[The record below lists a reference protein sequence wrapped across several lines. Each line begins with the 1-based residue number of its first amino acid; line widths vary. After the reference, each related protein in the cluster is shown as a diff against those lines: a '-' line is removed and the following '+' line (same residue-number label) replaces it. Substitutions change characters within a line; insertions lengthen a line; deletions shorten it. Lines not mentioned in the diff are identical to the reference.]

1 MKTLKRGSRRLL
13 IVGADSLTSLPASK
27 VGVKASRSRGA
38 RDLEQ
43 SARDSELRLGQPSEV
58 FMKHNL

>member
-1 MKTLKRGSRRLL
+1 METLKRGSRRLL

-27 VGVKASRSRGA
+27 VGVKANRSRGA

-43 SARDSELRLGQPSEV
+43 SARDSLDSIWDSLRGVHEA
-58 FMKHNL
+58 